1 MPRPALDFIADMTPE
16 TKRKLMSA
24 VGVLTGMY
32 EVTIQPKRDTR
43 SLRANAYY
51 WSCVV
56 QPFFE
61 FLRDQ
66 EIQLTDPEQAHNEIK
81 KIVLGTFFVKTGK
94 SIFEVPASTKK
105 MNVEEFADYVD
116 RARVWLAAMV
126 GIETP
131 DPDPM
136 YWIPLPDRQKQ
147 SA

>member
-1 MPRPALDFIADMTPE
+1 MPRPALDFVADMTPE

-24 VGVLTGMY
+24 VGVLSGMY
-32 EVTIQPKRDTR
+32 EVKIQPKRDTR
-43 SLRANAYY
+43 SLRANAFY
-51 WSCVV
+51 WSCVC

-66 EIQLTDPEQAHNEIK
+66 EPTITDIDQAHEILK
-81 KIVLGTFFVKTGK
+81 GRIIGEKLITVGK
-94 SIFEVPASTKK
+94 NICRVNPSTRK
-105 MNVEEFADYVD
+105 MSVEEFADYVD
-116 RARVWLAAMV
+116 RARVWLATYV

-136 YWIPLPDRQKQ
+136 YWIPMPEKQ